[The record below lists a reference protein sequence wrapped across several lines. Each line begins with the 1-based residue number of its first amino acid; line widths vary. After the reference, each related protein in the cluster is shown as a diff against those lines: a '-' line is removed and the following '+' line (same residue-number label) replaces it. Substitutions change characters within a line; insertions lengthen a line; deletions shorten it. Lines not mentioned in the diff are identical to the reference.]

1 MPERRNKRRQITDEI
16 IGGINNNIINIIQVA
31 FPPGGKEK

>member
-16 IGGINNNIINIIQVA
+16 IGGINNNIIQVA